1 MTNKRPVTDA
11 EWRPTDGLSAY
22 DLLSNPIM
30 IADMNMVIRYV
41 NDAAL
46 KMFEVIEDDI
56 RKDLPHFRAA
66 AVLDKS
72 MDFFHKNP
80 VYQRGILDNLTKPHN
95 GRFSVGGKDL
105 SFRATPCFNAQKEQV
120 ALLVEWQDQ
129 SMMIEKKRQ
138 IDRLMTSVRE
148 MAEAHAADMI
158 HATIDVTGMDPDMAM
173 VATGVNNMVQG
184 HIQTKRKIIDYMVSF
199 ARGNFDISI
208 ENFGGQRAFIT
219 DAVQDARQAFLD
231 VVQEI
236 EALSRSIEEG
246 ALDRVIDP
254 GRFDGGYR
262 QIIEAFDRSYISL
275 NRTISDIS
283 AQIGEITSAIGEVNA
298 SAVQLS
304 TSSQNQ
310 FSAVEQISS
319 TLTETEQMVTSS
331 SEASE
336 RMRDGVIV
344 ANKIVSEGISIVTE
358 MSDAMHQIRSSSTEI
373 GKIIKVIDEIA
384 FQTNLLALNAAVEAA
399 RAGEHGRGFA
409 VVAQEVRNLAARS
422 AKAAKETGD
431 LIKVADESV
440 QRGVAGSEASEQ
452 AFRRISSEVK
462 DLEQNAVQIA
472 AGSKEQAI
480 GIAQLSQ
487 AAGALSKTGLE
498 VSSQSEQLAAAAAE
512 MDASA
517 SMVRQVMAR
526 FKLRPQAAT
535 GGYDTLLGQLN
546 PAQRDQIMAM
556 LRDHNQRAATAH

>member
-1 MTNKRPVTDA
+1 
-11 EWRPTDGLSAY
+11 
-22 DLLSNPIM
+22 
-30 IADMNMVIRYV
+30 
-41 NDAAL
+41 
-46 KMFEVIEDDI
+46 
-56 RKDLPHFRAA
+56 
-66 AVLDKS
+66 
-72 MDFFHKNP
+72 
-80 VYQRGILDNLTKPHN
+80 
-95 GRFSVGGKDL
+95 
-105 SFRATPCFNAQKEQV
+105 
-120 ALLVEWQDQ
+120 
-129 SMMIEKKRQ
+129 
-138 IDRLMTSVRE
+138 
-148 MAEAHAADMI
+148 MI
-158 HATIDVTGMDPDMAM
+158 HDVIDTNGMDPDMAA
-173 VATGVNNMVQG
+173 VAVGVNNMVQG
-184 HIQTKRKIIDYMVSF
+184 HIQTKRKIIDYMESF
-199 ARGNFDISI
+199 ARGNFDIAI
-208 ENFGGQRAFIT
+208 EKFGGQRAFIT
-219 DAVQDARQAFLD
+219 DAVEDARSAFLN

-236 EALSRSIEEG
+236 EGLSRAIEEG
-246 ALDRVIDP
+246 SLDRVIKPDQ
-254 GRFDGGYR
+254 FDGGYR

-275 NRTISDIS
+275 NRTLSDIS
-283 AQIGEITSAIGEVNA
+283 AQVGEITSAIGEVNS

-310 FSAVEQISS
+310 FAAVEQISS
-319 TLTETEQMVTSS
+319 TIAETELMVTNSS
-331 SEASE
+331 HASE
-336 RMRDGVIV
+336 RMRDVVVV
-344 ANKIVSEGISIVTE
+344 ANKIVNEGIGIVTE

-431 LIKVADESV
+431 LIKVAGESV

-452 AFRRISSEVK
+452 AFRRISAEVK

-472 AGSKEQAI
+472 AGSKEQAQ

-517 SMVRQVMAR
+517 NAVRQVMGR

-535 GGYDTLLGQLN
+535 GGYDSLLGQLN

-556 LRDHNQRAATAH
+556 LRDQGQRLASA